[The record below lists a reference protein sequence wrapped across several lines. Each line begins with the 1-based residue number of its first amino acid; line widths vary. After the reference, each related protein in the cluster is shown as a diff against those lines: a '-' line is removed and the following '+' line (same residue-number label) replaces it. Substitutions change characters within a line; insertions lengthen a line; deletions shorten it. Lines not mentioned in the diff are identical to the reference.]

1 MPSVRPAAPPSSEAR
16 PRTPTTVGALGYP
29 PKQMARQLP
38 LTAIAYLNLQAAGEK
53 RIKAMRH
60 AADACATIWALAYA
74 NYKLDL
80 GRWPTQAEY
89 AEYWN
94 ISERSAQ
101 REWANFRNAFPT
113 EEDPEGLARWFT
125 SEVAAR
131 IEDRSTALTVT
142 APPELVPA

>member
-1 MPSVRPAAPPSSEAR
+1 MASPSIAKPAVSYKRQAGSLR
-16 PRTPTTVGALGYP
+16 GLTV
-29 PKQMARQLP
+29 
-38 LTAIAYLNLQAAGEK
+38 
-53 RIKAMRH
+53 
-60 AADACATIWALAYA
+60 DACATIWALAYA

-94 ISERSAQ
+94 TSERSAQ
-101 REWANFRNAFPT
+101 REWANFRNAFPS
-113 EEDPEGLARWFT
+113 EVDPENLARWLT

-131 IEDRSTALTVT
+131 IEDRSTALSVQ